1 MFKRFTAKDGISGQS
16 QVKSS
21 VQRGIRSKVL
31 DQMRDIEPY
40 IDDILPK
47 KEKVVLAKC
56 QNHVNVVTLNGDA
69 PLFFNERDGP
79 YAPSIRLLHK
89 YPFFLPKL
97 QVDKGA
103 IKFVLKGADVM
114 CPGLTSPGARM
125 DEEVEA
131 GKIVAIHAEG
141 KEHALAVGLTKLST
155 ADIRSINKGIAVEM
169 LHHVNDGLYKTLTI
183 S

>member
-1 MFKRFTAKDGISGQS
+1 MFKKFSVKDGISGQS

-21 VQRGIRSKVL
+21 VQRSIRTKVL
-31 DQMRDIEPY
+31 EQMPDIEPY

-47 KEKVVLAKC
+47 KEKVVVAKC
-56 QNHVNVVTLNGDA
+56 QNHINIVTVNGEE

-79 YAPSIRLLHK
+79 YAPTIRLLHK
-89 YPFFLPKL
+89 YPFLLPKL

-103 IKFVLKGADVM
+103 IKFLLKGADVM

-125 DEEVEA
+125 DVDVDAEQ
-131 GKIVAIHAEG
+131 IVAIIAEG
-141 KEHALAVGLTKLST
+141 KEHALAVGLTKLSSS
-155 ADIRSINKGIAVEM
+155 DIRSVNKGIAVQT
-169 LHHVNDGLYKTLTI
+169 LHHVNDGLFKVESL